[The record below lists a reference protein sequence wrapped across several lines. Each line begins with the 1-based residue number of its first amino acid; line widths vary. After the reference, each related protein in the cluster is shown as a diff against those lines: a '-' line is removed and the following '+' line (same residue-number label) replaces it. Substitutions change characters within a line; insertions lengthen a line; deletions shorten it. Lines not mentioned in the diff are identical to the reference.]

1 MGISEVIGG
10 VPSLTAIVTII
21 TGILGA
27 ALGTFTLDL
36 LKIKDMA
43 ARGFAF
49 GLASHGIGTARAMAR
64 NEEAGVF
71 AAVAMGLSGIV
82 TAVMIP
88 LIFLIING
96 LV

>member
-1 MGISEVIGG
+1 
-10 VPSLTAIVTII
+10 
-21 TGILGA
+21 
-27 ALGTFTLDL
+27 
-36 LKIKDMA
+36 
-43 ARGFAF
+43 
-49 GLASHGIGTARAMAR
+49 MAR